1 MSNNNPT
8 GINQHSH
15 CRKLLVLDLFF
26 AHSSCLAKKG
36 DEEVAELLRRYHR
49 TGTTDR
55 RIVSELLLVDHGIR
69 MAYVANCFSIPIELN
84 SLL

>member
-15 CRKLLVLDLFF
+15 CCKLLVSDLFF
-26 AHSSCLAKKG
+26 AHSSFLAKKG
-36 DEEVAELLRRYHR
+36 DKEVAELLHQYHH

-55 RIVSELLLVDHGIR
+55 HIVSELLLADHGIQ
-69 MAYVANCFSIPIELN
+69 MV
-84 SLL
+84 